1 MSGRIVGI
9 RREDKNVWER
19 RTPLT
24 PEAVRHLTARG
35 IHFRI
40 QPSPNRIFP
49 DEAYVQAGAIL
60 SEDLSSCDVV
70 FGVKEMPVNFFQRGK
85 TYVFF
90 AHVIKGQSYNMP
102 MLKRLMERECTLIDY
117 ERIVDD
123 RGKRLVFFGVH
134 AGIAGMI
141 DSFWALGR
149 RLEAEGIETP
159 FARIR
164 QAKDYPSLH
173 EARRSI
179 RGVANLLF
187 EQGLPAVLRP
197 FVVGFLGYGHTS
209 EGAQSIFDLFPHV
222 TLEPD
227 ELFGLKSDA
236 SVSERILYKVI
247 FHKPHMYRHRKG
259 HPFKLDTFNQH
270 PDEYESGLE
279 PYLPHLT
286 MLMNCI
292 YWEPRFPK
300 LLTRDMLIELYRD
313 RPRLRVIGDVTCDIR
328 GALDCTVRAT
338 TPGNPVYVYL
348 PDRDEGVDGVDG
360 HGPVVLA
367 VDNLPCEISR
377 EASEY
382 FSQVLLPFVPEIV
395 NCEYDQPFDR
405 LPLSLPIRRA
415 VIVHRGNLT
424 PDYEYLRKFL

>member
-1 MSGRIVGI
+1 MSGRIAGI
-9 RREDKNVWER
+9 RREDKNIWER

-24 PEAVRHLTARG
+24 PEAVRQLTATG
-35 IHFRI
+35 IRFLI

-49 DEAYVQAGAIL
+49 DEAYVQAGATV
-60 SEDLSSCDVV
+60 SEDLSACDVV
-70 FGVKEMPVNFFQRGK
+70 FGVKEMPLNFFQQGK

-102 MLKRLMERECTLIDY
+102 MLRRLMEFECTLIDY

-141 DSFWALGR
+141 DSFWALGQ
-149 RLEAEGIETP
+149 RLEAEGIKTP
-159 FARIR
+159 FAQIR
-164 QAKDYPSLH
+164 QAKDYPSLR

-179 RGVANLLF
+179 RAVAHQLF
-187 EQGLPAVLRP
+187 EQGLPEILRP

-227 ELFGLKSDA
+227 ELEEMNAGTPESGR
-236 SVSERILYKVI
+236 VLYKVI
-247 FHKPHMYRHRKG
+247 FRKPHMYRHREG
-259 HPFKLDTFNQH
+259 RPFKLDTFNQH
-270 PDEYESGLE
+270 PDEYESGLGQ
-279 PYLPHLT
+279 YLPHLT
-286 MLMNCI
+286 LLMNCI

-300 LLTRDMLIELYRD
+300 LLTRDMLSELYREQ
-313 RPRLRVIGDVTCDIR
+313 PRLRVIGDVTCDVR

-348 PDRDEGVDGVDG
+348 PDRDESVDGVEGD
-360 HGPVVLA
+360 GPVVLA

-382 FSQVLLPFVPEIV
+382 FSQVLVPFVPEIV
-395 NCEYDQPFDR
+395 QCEYDQPFDR